1 MIYIPISYGELID
14 KITILQIKRDNIA
27 DPDKLTNINNEL
39 AALDKI
45 VEAEKL
51 RSRPNF
57 EELFDQLFAANRE
70 LWDLENRI
78 RELMRP
84 PIDEHDFVETGT
96 SIHNTNDRRSV
107 IKRRINL
114 EWNSELIEEKSYDEL
129 NPTVV

>member
-1 MIYIPISYGELID
+1 MIYIPTSYGELID
-14 KITILQIKRDNIA
+14 KVTILQIKRENIV
-27 DPDKLTNINNEL
+27 DEEKLANVNNEL

-57 EELFDQLFAANRE
+57 AELFDQLFAANRE

-84 PIDEHDFVETGT
+84 PIDEHDFVATGIR
-96 SIHNTNDRRSV
+96 IHNTNDRRSV
-107 IKRRINL
+107 IKRQMNL
-114 EWNSELIEEKSYDEL
+114 EWGSELIEEKSYDEL
-129 NPTVV
+129 N